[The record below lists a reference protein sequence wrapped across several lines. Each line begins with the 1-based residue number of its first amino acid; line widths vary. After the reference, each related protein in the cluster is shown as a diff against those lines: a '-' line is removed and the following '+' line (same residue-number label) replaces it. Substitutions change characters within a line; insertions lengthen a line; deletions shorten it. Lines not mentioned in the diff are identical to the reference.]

1 MADAPAN
8 SSTAPPLLT
17 APAEGPADTP
27 DTTTTLY
34 RAILG
39 EVHTEYYLAAFNRI
53 DAAERWQPQWNW
65 AASLCTLSWLVF
77 RQLWSAALYYAGCV
91 VAGFLLIFGIGGL
104 VLQFSSATE
113 LVLAGAFAGALF
125 AVPGL
130 LGTTLLHADCRRRM
144 TLALRASNT
153 DEEARLTLVGQASTR
168 RRMGVLVA
176 INTICVALMGL
187 AASQWLE
194 FSKSAGSL
202 ARPATTD
209 LTPAAAIPA
218 AATPALATPVP
229 TTPSGAEVTSP
240 ASAVSASA
248 PAPVPQTAASSAPLA
263 AIASAPASAPAAGS
277 PTASPAPRPVTGTA
291 GRSAE
296 GPVPWEA
303 MKIAP
308 PRPDVAPLPAIGPK
322 KLVVD
327 SPWTGPMS
335 AASTTAKPNLPSKPV
350 KAATTERQM
359 LINVGLFAV
368 EDNARNVYNKL
379 DAAGLPATLQPFTTA
394 KGQRFRVRVGPYASR
409 AEADAAAGKIRAL
422 ALEAV
427 VIESP

>member
-1 MADAPAN
+1 MADASAN

-39 EVHTEYYLAAFNRI
+39 EVHTEYYLAAFDRI

-194 FSKSAGSL
+194 FSESAGSL

-209 LTPAAAIPA
+209 LTPAAA
-218 AATPALATPVP
+218 TPAPATPVP

-240 ASAVSASA
+240 TIAVSASA
-248 PAPVPQTAASSAPLA
+248 PAPVPQTAASSTPLA

-308 PRPDVAPLPAIGPK
+308 PRPDITPTPAIEPK
-322 KLVVD
+322 KLTID
-327 SPWTGPMS
+327 SPWTGAEKTPKAVRRPASSTS
-335 AASTTAKPNLPSKPV
+335 ANT
-350 KAATTERQM
+350 ATTEKQL

-368 EDNARNVYNKL
+368 EDNARKTYNKL